1 MKNLFVLFISIVVA
15 LSLVFSSSAMT
26 YNNVKD
32 NNICN
37 SFSVPVDDPALY
49 LDSEKEIIEFFQNAE
64 SRKKYPGLSAF
75 YDRGFYPI
83 PYSKDGS
90 FAIDSEKI
98 YEKDI
103 FEGGCGYATID
114 FREPHDYP
122 FSRLGFSIWPI
133 ETKEN
138 DTLETV
144 LQRDYKRFFLQVQ
157 NIEVYNGREIAYWQR
172 DQQKGTFTSCL
183 FIYGKYMIV
192 IEALGTLKN
201 EPWSNEYFDLFDFK
215 HIELPGNVS
224 TESNLF
230 SGDVNR
236 DGRINTTDAL
246 YTLQHTVGKMASLPV
261 TDQNTCLSYKE
272 PSSNYKKVGD
282 TCRDGYVNVTDALYI
297 IQYAVGKIDDFPYGL

>member
-37 SFSVPVDDPALY
+37 SLSVPVDDPALY

-144 LQRDYKRFFLQVQ
+144 LQRDYKRFF
-157 NIEVYNGREIAYWQR
+157 YRY
-172 DQQKGTFTSCL
+172 K
-183 FIYGKYMIV
+183 
-192 IEALGTLKN
+192 TLK
-201 EPWSNEYFDLFDFK
+201 SITAAKL
-215 HIELPGNVS
+215 
-224 TESNLF
+224 
-230 SGDVNR
+230 
-236 DGRINTTDAL
+236 RI
-246 YTLQHTVGKMASLPV
+246 GKETNKKARLLPV
-261 TDQNTCLSYKE
+261 FSYTVNT
-272 PSSNYKKVGD
+272 
-282 TCRDGYVNVTDALYI
+282 
-297 IQYAVGKIDDFPYGL
+297 